1 MKKILLFTLLPFFA
15 NAEGIDEKID
25 QAFKPISDFFSNVI
39 FFTINDIPF
48 VLMLLV
54 FSALFLQFI
63 LLFQTLNILE

>member
-1 MKKILLFTLLPFFA
+1 MKKILLFTLIPFFA
-15 NAEGIDEKID
+15 NAEGIDKKID

-54 FSALFLQFI
+54 
-63 LLFQTLNILE
+63 

>member
-1 MKKILLFTLLPFFA
+1 MKKILLFTLLPFFV
-15 NAEGIDEKID
+15 NAEGIDKKID

-54 FSALFLQFI
+54 FSALFIVIF
-63 LLFQTLNILE
+63 